1 MTDSEYFSYSLTDS
15 SFISN
20 STSYGGVAHIRSASV
35 TATDCTFT
43 LNVAH
48 VYGGAAQVLGS
59 GTFTANGCF
68 SPTTKHLLP
77 AMTCIT
83 MALARWAVWQGTI
96 LFLVQ

>member
-20 STSYGGVAHIRSASV
+20 NTSYGGVAHIRSASV

-59 GTFTANGCF
+59 GTFTANDCF
-68 SPTTKHLLP
+68 FSNNQAPSSGDDVHND
-77 AMTCIT
+77 
-83 MALARWAVWQGTI
+83 GTGT
-96 LFLVQ
+96 VDCTASSST